1 MGKRKPNYSVWIE
14 GRKTPIWN
22 NYAKNKDD
30 ALKKVENKLKN
41 SGDKRKIRKI
51 SKWSW
56 ENTRWDNLKL
66 TLKSKGRLK

>member
-30 ALKKVENKLKN
+30 ALKILVRKYGYKNMRLSKKENNYVFKTDNQKGIKSRFVEIYL
-41 SGDKRKIRKI
+41 KRK
-51 SKWSW
+51 
-56 ENTRWDNLKL
+56 
-66 TLKSKGRLK
+66 